1 MVINDIGDVFIMVLY
16 HIAVGVV
23 LVIVAGV
30 VAVFKTVVVVRQ
42 IYDFF
47 GEFI

>member
-23 LVIVAGV
+23 LVIVAG
-30 VAVFKTVVVVRQ
+30 ALLIITHLD
-42 IYDFF
+42 Y
-47 GEFI
+47 